1 MSKSSE
7 LYERGLKVMPGGCS
21 RNTILRKPHPLYV
34 EKGEGCYVT
43 DIEGVERVDF
53 ANNMCSLVHGHAH
66 PEVTAAVSAQL
77 AKGTA
82 FTIGTE
88 VEVEFAEHI
97 ISRSDA
103 FEKMRFVNSG
113 TEAVMSCLKASRAFT
128 GRSKIA
134 KVEGAY
140 HGLYDYAE
148 VSQTSKPENWGD
160 ADNPNSVPV
169 AYGTPK
175 AALEDVV
182 IIPFNEPERAI
193 RILEEN
199 ADDIACVLLDV
210 MPHRVGLITADDA
223 FIQAIYKWTRKN
235 SSLLVFDEVITFRS
249 NYGGAQEW
257 YEGVTPD
264 LTSMGKMIGGGFPV
278 GALAGRADVMDTMDP
293 LASKVLFPHS
303 GTFSANPI
311 TMTAGLVSMQMF
323 DQNAVIRLNKLA
335 QYARNSIT
343 EAINLASVPACVTG
357 AGSMFRIHM
366 KAEAPI
372 TYRSGYVT
380 PEEAAL
386 TKTLLDHLFDDGI
399 MMINTCS
406 GVLSTVMAEKE
417 IDRLAE
423 AVLGGL
429 NKMKNQ
435 F

>member
-1 MSKSSE
+1 MSKSSD

-34 EKGEGCYVT
+34 KKGEGCYVT
-43 DIEGVERVDF
+43 DIEGVKRVDF

-66 PEVTAAVSAQL
+66 PAVVEAVSAQL

-97 ISRSDA
+97 VGRSA
-103 FEKMRFVNSG
+103 SFEKMRFVNSG
-113 TEAVMSCLKASRAFT
+113 TEAVMSCIKASRAFT

-134 KVEGAY
+134 KAEGAY

-160 ADNPNSVPV
+160 EDNPSSVPV
-169 AYGTPK
+169 AHGTPK

-182 IIPFNEPERAI
+182 IIPFNDPERAI
-193 RILEEN
+193 KILEEN

-223 FIQAIYKWTRKN
+223 FIQAIYKWTRSN
-235 SSLLVFDEVITFRS
+235 DSLLVFDEVITYRS

-257 YEGVTPD
+257 YQGVTPD
-264 LTSMGKMIGGGFPV
+264 LTALGKMIGGGFPV

-323 DQNAVIRLNKLA
+323 DRDAVLKLNKLA
-335 QYARNSIT
+335 EYARNSIR
-343 EAINLASVPACVTG
+343 EAINIADVPACVTG

-366 KAEAPI
+366 KEQAPT
-372 TYRSGYVT
+372 TYRGGYVT

-423 AVLGGL
+423 AVLNGFK
-429 NKMKNQ
+429 KMKNQ